1 MKTITPALRAHLD
14 GRVTTLA
21 TIWRIIRPDGKSFF
35 FTDHDETIVYLG
47 DTYSA
52 KTGYNRTSM
61 SNNVGLS
68 VDELDVEGVF
78 DSADITEVD
87 LRAGLFDY
95 AEIRISLVNWAD
107 LSQGELKQRRGRIGE
122 VVITQ
127 QGVFRTELRG
137 LVQQLS
143 QSIVEMYQAECRVD
157 LGSAKCSIPLLPSVL
172 GRSQA
177 VLIGEDYRVPTGD
190 TTSTTFSELIVN
202 GGFERDT
209 VGDNKTSVVGWDI
222 ITSPINVETNDQGLL
237 AFEGSNFLKCGNGPA
252 CEIQQDVALED
263 TFGASIT
270 EIDAGSFTAD
280 FSCKR
285 ANNAPI
291 DTARV
296 LVQFLDALLSPLS
309 VLYDS
314 TMEEIIP
321 EDTWV
326 DRSAAAVAVPTGTRF
341 IRIRFLGTRVSGTE
355 SNSCLDAVTLSL
367 TDTGSVNTFQEIYE
381 NRTYRVLADGTSNP
395 VQPTYD
401 ETIGNSTIEEG
412 IAATGS
418 VELIS
423 GTSGSINDIQVGS
436 IFISIM
442 SGAEPFDTDL
452 ATTAANVAANITAFT
467 STPNYSAV
475 AVGTL
480 ITITAEEAGSTPN
493 GLFVLS
499 SVTGITRINTNM
511 SGGIDGTS
519 LIAEDGFTRHGTI
532 KEVLD
537 QRNFEI
543 VFSDAR
549 AVDDW
554 LNGGALIIESGFNAG
569 IVKEIRGWDATSNTV
584 TLFLP
589 LAFEVF
595 SGTKVRVYPGCD
607 KRIAT
612 CQSKFSNVINFRGEP
627 YVPGQDELTNY
638 PDAR

>member
-21 TIWRIIRPDGKSFF
+21 TIWRIIRTDGKSFF

-157 LGSAKCSIPLLPSVL
+157 LGSAKCSIPLLPPVL
-172 GRSQA
+172 SRSQ
-177 VLIGEDYRVPTGD
+177 VILPGEIYRVPTGD
-190 TTSTTFSELIVN
+190 TTTLTFSELVVN

-209 VGDNKTSVVGWDI
+209 VGDNKTSLVGWEI
-222 ITSPINVETNDQGLL
+222 ITSPVNIETSDGGLS
-237 AFEGSNFLKCGNGPA
+237 AFEGSNFFKCGDGA
-252 CEIQQDVALED
+252 TSEVQQDIFLED

-270 EIDAGSFTAD
+270 AIDAGNFTAD
-280 FSCKR
+280 FSCQR
-285 ANNAPI
+285 ANNDVD

-296 LVQFLDALLSPLS
+296 LVQFLDGDLAPLS

-314 TMEEIIP
+314 TLEEITP
-321 EDTWV
+321 VDSWV
-326 DRSAAAVAVPTGTRF
+326 SRSATAIPVPVGTKV
-341 IRIRFLGTRVSGTE
+341 IRIRFLGTRVTGTE
-355 SNSCLDAVTLSL
+355 SNSCLDAVTLSM
-367 TDTGSVNTFQEIYE
+367 TESATTNSFQEVYENRVYTVETGGNTGVTQPVYDTTIGNITTEDGTAPIGTVDLWAGVSGSVNDIT
-381 NRTYRVLADGTSNP
+381 VD
-395 VQPTYD
+395 
-401 ETIGNSTIEEG
+401 
-412 IAATGS
+412 S
-418 VELIS
+418 V
-423 GTSGSINDIQVGS
+423 
-436 IFISIM
+436 SIM
-442 SGAEPFDTDL
+442 SGVEAFDTDL
-452 ATTAANVAANITAFT
+452 ATTALNVASNITAFT
-467 STPNYSAV
+467 STPNYTATAAS
-475 AVGTL
+475 GL
-480 ITITAEEAGSTPN
+480 ITITADDKSSAPN
-493 GLFVLS
+493 GFVVLS
-499 SVTGITRINTNM
+499 FATSISRINTNM
-511 SGGIDGTS
+511 AGGLDGAT
-519 LIAEDGFTRHGTI
+519 LIAGDCFTRHATI
-532 KEVLD
+532 SEVID
-537 QRNFEI
+537 QHNFEL